1 MSFVVKTLPELFKG
15 NISRIKLI
23 VADKIKKFSIL
34 FSLKSFKFL
43 KIKIQNKKAIINIK
57 ENPTMPVSVNTST

>member
-1 MSFVVKTLPELFKG
+1 MSFVVKTLPVLFNG

-23 VADKIKKFSIL
+23 VADKIRKFSIL

-57 ENPTMPVSVNTST
+57 ENPTMPVSVKTSI

>member
-1 MSFVVKTLPELFKG
+1 MSFVVKTLPVLFKG

-23 VADKIKKFSIL
+23 VADKIRKFSIL

-43 KIKIQNKKAIINIK
+43 KIKIQNKKAIINMT
-57 ENPTMPVSVNTST
+57 ENPTMPVSVKTSI